1 MYNYFNDKNISGNK
15 INISTNFP
23 NDKTILA
30 YASAPQIKPEDI
42 NINILNS
49 DIGIEETIIPNISSY
64 YLNKGIKIWEKD
76 LTIINEDQE
85 YLVTY
90 IFNDNNPLYYKEKI
104 GYKNEIKNIIVL
116 KDGIENTDSY
126 KLIEINNIYYVIHSF
141 NKEDNCSIIVI
152 NNENKEE
159 IKYPIYNPVIK
170 KVSKDINIAEEGDI
184 YWINQNKL
192 YIRIQSEEYDYQILD
207 SKDFRGR
214 MPVAFNLSGTAKID
228 YTKLKEL
235 NISLGVVFLED
246 YDNNS
251 SWETYSS
258 SDGNKNKYEL
268 HIENSNIITALR
280 DREIFLTEINADNAI
295 NSRFYFISDK
305 DIIANTDEEGNITNY
320 IITIE
325 KDKNNTTFE
334 PVSVKINTYIN
345 NYSKTFLRDIEQ
357 YFDVIKLK
365 DNSSIITKDQIQ
377 TLGKQYDVLLIAGSG
392 SHNIGNILLNIL
404 ENNNSDGWPL
414 IIIDNYSDKQAGLE
428 ISDNN
433 TSILSFSTNIDK
445 NETIYGAIS
454 KLTRIE
460 DSKETIYNYPIY
472 KNSISNLTNFTVN
485 TTNFFNAYGN
495 IIDEGNPY
503 QYNKKYIS
511 TVAVSNPFIYQFNKD
526 ISILENEYNNKTDE
540 DINTNTL
547 YKHKNLI
554 ISSQGITLTR
564 NNKNI
569 KNGIK
574 MLEKLILKHFATI
587 DFETPIEKDYILP
600 KNSLKNIDFSI
611 NNYEIGYENVNGENM
626 FVGRK
631 IISNNIN
638 DYILSFIGINDISEI
653 DIENNENIK
662 INFYDRFYNKINK
675 ENILKDIHYNIEAN
689 QPFYFYLPI
698 DISATED
705 PNPRL
710 YSDILNKNEN
720 INLTINILKD
730 KNIIKTISKE
740 IELKYLPRKKIL
752 FKLNDIIQDN
762 FSSLNFDAIEIIPKN
777 QDINIYI
784 KELNSNKYFLK
795 DGFAYINKDNIDD
808 NIVIEGSLTTYS
820 IISSNTKLSIK
831 SLDYY
836 NDIVKIDNNLKTS
849 NPWFVNIKNINT
861 SIKDSNYTYVYKT
874 PEFNKQIFIKEK
886 AREVIQEKANFI
898 NINTI
903 QCSHNNLCLDQ
914 YITTTNEELIKLTNY
929 VYFAK
934 NNIDQVIRLTNS
946 LNQEVDNKYYTVQN
960 NFIIF
965 KQENILNNKYTLT
978 YRTNKLKI
986 YNYETEIRSVV
997 KAPLTPTFNTTKILR
1012 ISNNNDSILNENGI
1026 VVWREVLENEE
1037 IKYQEINSDALI
1049 ILKDCGTIIVNEE
1062 NSDQYNYFWS
1072 GSYCKKQYY
1081 NINDIN
1087 YNTGILSFN
1096 ENIDYRKTIYCD
1108 YLYEENYFYYIGYK
1122 NNLLDL
1128 NPLMGHKYYIDNK
1141 SYDSINL
1148 VDKPIYIYLKPY
1160 QIIDNNGFI
1169 IEENEQT
1176 IYHCFDELE
1185 FNIICKNKG
1194 IIPLAIICLTNNYDL
1209 YDVNIMDARTLGG
1222 GIKEDITISDFD
1234 SQFYFDVLN
1243 NYNIYYNPSGF
1254 AIIKLPKQLLKEN
1267 RGMYEHQDIEKIIN
1281 MYRPAGVKYIIDYY
1295 NAEIDPIINK
1305 LE

>member
-15 INISTNFP
+15 INISTSFP

-49 DIGIEETIIPNISSY
+49 DIGIEETLIPNISSY

-76 LTIINEDQE
+76 LTLINEDQE

-116 KDGIENTDSY
+116 KDGVENTDLY
-126 KLIEINNIYYVIHSF
+126 KLIEINDIYYIIHSF
-141 NKEDNCSIIVI
+141 NKEDNCSIIII
-152 NNENKEE
+152 NNNNEEE

-170 KVSKDINIAEEGDI
+170 KVNKDINISAEGDI
-184 YWINQNKL
+184 YWVDQNKL

-214 MPVAFNLSGTAKID
+214 MPVAFNLTGSAKID

-246 YDNNS
+246 YDNNTS
-251 SWETYSS
+251 SYPIHTLLDE
-258 SDGNKNKYEL
+258 NKYEL
-268 HIENSNIITALR
+268 HIYNSYIITALR
-280 DREIFLTEINADNAI
+280 DREIFLTETNNENAI
-295 NSRFYFISDK
+295 NSRFYFISD
-305 DIIANTDEEGNITNY
+305 NNITTSTDAENNTYY
-320 IITIE
+320 IITID
-325 KDKNNTTFE
+325 KDKNNLEFQ
-334 PVSVKINTYIN
+334 PISVKINTYIN
-345 NYSKTFLRDIEQ
+345 NYSKTFLQDIQ
-357 YFDVIKLK
+357 PYFDVIKLK
-365 DNSSIITKDQIQ
+365 DNSSIITKDEIK
-377 TLGKQYDVLLIAGSG
+377 TLGKQYDVLLVTGSG
-392 SHNIGNILLNIL
+392 SHNIGDILLNIL
-404 ENNNSDGWPL
+404 QEDNSENWPL
-414 IIIDNYSDKQAGLE
+414 IIIDNYSDKQSGLE
-428 ISDNN
+428 ILNN
-433 TSILSFSTNIDK
+433 DTSVLSFVTDIDK
-445 NETIYGAIS
+445 NETIYGSIS
-454 KLTRIE
+454 QITRIE
-460 DSKETIYNYPIY
+460 GSKEKIYNYPIY

-485 TTNFFNAYGN
+485 TNNFFNAYGN

-503 QYNKKYIS
+503 QYNDKYIA
-511 TVAVSNPFIYQFNKD
+511 TVAVSNPFTYKFNIDATPESEYKNEIEADKD
-526 ISILENEYNNKTDE
+526 FNI
-540 DINTNTL
+540 NTL
-547 YKHKNLI
+547 YKYKNLI
-554 ISSQGITLTR
+554 VSSQGITLTR
-564 NNKNI
+564 NNRNI

-574 MLEKLILKHFATI
+574 MLEKLILKHFAI
-587 DFETPIEKDYILP
+587 IEFETPIEKDYILP
-600 KNSLKNIDFSI
+600 KNSLKDIDFSI
-611 NNYEIGYENVNGENM
+611 NNYEIGYENINNKNM

-638 DYILSFIGINDISEI
+638 DYILSFIGINNINKI
-653 DIENNENIK
+653 NIENNDNIK
-662 INFYDRFYNKINK
+662 IHFYDRFYNEIVE
-675 ENILKDIHYNIEAN
+675 ENILYNIEAN
-689 QPFYFYLPI
+689 KPFYFYLPI

-710 YSDILNKNEN
+710 YSDILNKNEH
-720 INLTINILKD
+720 INLTINMLKD
-730 KNIIKTISKE
+730 GNIIKTISKE

-762 FSSLNFDAIEIIPKN
+762 FSSLSFDAIEIIPKN

-795 DGFAYINKDNIDD
+795 DGFAYIKKDNIND

-849 NPWFVNIKNINT
+849 NPWFINIKNINT
-861 SIKDSNYTYVYKT
+861 SVKDNDYTYIYKT
-874 PEFNKQIFIKEK
+874 PEFNKQIFVREK

-934 NNIDQVIRLTNS
+934 NNIDQIIRLTNS
-946 LNQEVDNKYYTVQN
+946 LNQKIDDEYYTVQN

-965 KQENILNNKYTLT
+965 KQENILNNKYYLT
-978 YRTNKLKI
+978 YKTNKLKI
-986 YNYETEIRSVV
+986 YNYETEIKSAI
-997 KAPLTPTFNTTKILR
+997 KEPLIPTFNSTNILR

-1026 VVWREVLENEE
+1026 IVWKEVLENGE
-1037 IKYQEINSDALI
+1037 IKYQEINSNALI

-1128 NPLMGHKYYIDNK
+1128 NPLMDHKYYIDNK
-1141 SYDSINL
+1141 SYNSINL

-1169 IEENEQT
+1169 VEENEQT

-1222 GIKEDITISDFD
+1222 GIKEDVIISDFD

-1243 NYNIYYNPSGF
+1243 NYNIYYNPNGF

-1281 MYRPAGVKYIIDYY
+1281 MYRPVGVKYIIDYY
-1295 NAEIDPIINK
+1295 DAEIDPIINK

>member
-1 MYNYFNDKNISGNK
+1 MYNYFNDENISGNK
-15 INISTNFP
+15 INISTSFP

-30 YASAPQIKPEDI
+30 YVSAPQIKPEDI

-49 DIGIEETIIPNISSY
+49 DIGIEEILIPNISSY

-85 YLVTY
+85 YLITY

-104 GYKNEIKNIIVL
+104 GHKNEIKNIIVL
-116 KDGIENTDSY
+116 KDGVENTDLY
-126 KLIEINNIYYVIHSF
+126 KLIEINDIYYIIHSF
-141 NKEDNCSIIVI
+141 NKEDNCSIVVI
-152 NNENKEE
+152 NNNNEEE

-170 KVSKDINIAEEGDI
+170 KVNKDINISAEGDI
-184 YWINQNKL
+184 YWIDQNKL

-214 MPVAFNLSGTAKID
+214 MPVAFNLTGSAKID

-246 YDNNS
+246 YDNNTS
-251 SWETYSS
+251 SYTIHTSL
-258 SDGNKNKYEL
+258 DKNKYEL
-268 HIENSNIITALR
+268 HIYDSYIITALR
-280 DREIFLTEINADNAI
+280 DREIFLTETNNENAI
-295 NSRFYFISDK
+295 NSRFYFISD
-305 DIIANTDEEGNITNY
+305 NNITTSTDAENNTYY
-320 IITIE
+320 IITID
-325 KDKNNTTFE
+325 KDKNNLEFQ
-334 PVSVKINTYIN
+334 PISVKINTYIN
-345 NYSKTFLRDIEQ
+345 NYSKTFLQDIQ
-357 YFDVIKLK
+357 SYFDVIKLK
-365 DNSSIITKDQIQ
+365 DNSSIITKDEIK
-377 TLGKQYDVLLIAGSG
+377 TLGKQYDVLLVTGSG

-404 ENNNSDGWPL
+404 QEDNSENWPL
-414 IIIDNYSDKQAGLE
+414 IIIDNYSDKQSGLE
-428 ISDNN
+428 ILNN
-433 TSILSFSTNIDK
+433 DTSVLSFVTDIDK
-445 NETIYGAIS
+445 NETIYGSIS
-454 KLTRIE
+454 QITRIE
-460 DSKETIYNYPIY
+460 DSKEKIYNYPIY

-485 TTNFFNAYGN
+485 TNNFFNAYGN
-495 IIDEGNPY
+495 IINEGNPY
-503 QYNKKYIS
+503 QYNDKYIA
-511 TVAVSNPFIYQFNKD
+511 TVAVSNPFTYKFNIDSTPESEYKNEIEANKD
-526 ISILENEYNNKTDE
+526 FNI
-540 DINTNTL
+540 NTL
-547 YKHKNLI
+547 YKYKNLI

-564 NNKNI
+564 NNRNI

-574 MLEKLILKHFATI
+574 MLEKLILKHFAI
-587 DFETPIEKDYILP
+587 IEFETPIEKDYILP

-611 NNYEIGYENVNGENM
+611 NNYEIGYENINNKNM

-638 DYILSFIGINDISEI
+638 DYILSFIGINNINKI
-653 DIENNENIK
+653 NIENNEDIK
-662 INFYDRFYNKINK
+662 IHFYDRFYNEIVE
-675 ENILKDIHYNIEAN
+675 ENILYNIEAN
-689 QPFYFYLPI
+689 KPFYFYLPI

-710 YSDILNKNEN
+710 YSDILNKNEY
-720 INLTINILKD
+720 INLRINMLKD
-730 KNIIKTISKE
+730 RNIIKTISKE

-762 FSSLNFDAIEIIPKN
+762 FSSLSFDAIEIIPKN
-777 QDINIYI
+777 QDVNIYI

-795 DGFAYINKDNIDD
+795 DGFAYIKKDNIND

-849 NPWFVNIKNINT
+849 NPWFINIKNINT
-861 SIKDSNYTYVYKT
+861 LIKDNDYTYIYKT
-874 PEFNKQIFIKEK
+874 PEFNKQIFVREK

-997 KAPLTPTFNTTKILR
+997 KAPLIPTFNTTKILR

-1026 VVWREVLENEE
+1026 VVWREVLENGE
-1037 IKYQEINSDALI
+1037 IKYQEINSNALI

-1096 ENIDYRKTIYCD
+1096 QNIDYRKTIYCD

-1141 SYDSINL
+1141 SYNSINL

-1222 GIKEDITISDFD
+1222 GIKEDVTISDFD

-1243 NYNIYYNPSGF
+1243 NYNIYYNPNGF
-1254 AIIKLPKQLLKEN
+1254 AVIRLPKQLLKEN
-1267 RGMYEHQDIEKIIN
+1267 KGMYEHQDIEKIVN

-1305 LE
+1305 LK